1 MGLTNIQLP
10 SGGTALPIARYVYL
24 VQDAT
29 DATRML
35 GVTNNVY
42 TTFQTAYDAANT
54 LQLALGGTNKVTI
67 IVGNTTSA
75 TVGTV
80 TLTADWN
87 VHVSISGASSATS
100 ILGNVTL
107 SNAAG
112 NGYNFGTATAISLS
126 NVTLGIIT
134 TTASGVTGNAGT
146 VNISMESAKT
156 GNILAYPTNNTNTTG
171 NSGAVTI
178 QSTSYSTCQVGDI
191 RNALISAT
199 STATTGAVTIT
210 GAGRVKTGAIR
221 TGLTQYPG
229 SAGGALTLTNVDATL
244 ITRYTY
250 QNVSIINCII
260 TGDVIINDPSITL
273 LALTTMNIEN
283 TRVGGGLSCNSDPA
297 GSSSVVLIKGVNAGG
312 GFLLNGIV
320 YTEISNSQ
328 ANNPVGYAVELTA
341 CTYVRLLQ
349 SSFSSIDQY
358 TGPVIGTFPVI
369 YTDNTSKT
377 LALVLLNCSLLGG
390 KVSIQSLVSTT
401 ISSGAT
407 YFETGPDVNTTI
419 TPLVLDA

>member
-42 TTFQTAYDAANT
+42 TTFQAAYDAANT

-67 IVGNTTSA
+67 VVGNTTAA
-75 TVGTV
+75 TVGNV

-87 VHVSISGASSATS
+87 VNVSISGASSATS
-100 ILGNVTL
+100 VLGNVTL

-112 NGYNFGTATAISLS
+112 NGYNFGTATAINLS
-126 NVTLGIIT
+126 NVTLGTIT
-134 TTASGVTGNAGT
+134 TTATGATGNAGT

-156 GNILAYPTNNTNTTG
+156 GNILAYPTNAANTTG
-171 NSGAVTI
+171 NSGAITV
-178 QSTSYSTCQVGDI
+178 QSTSYSTCQLGDL
-191 RNALISAT
+191 RNGLTGAT
-199 STATTGAVTIT
+199 STGTTGSITVT
-210 GAGRVKTGAIR
+210 GAGRVKTGGIR
-221 TGLTQYPG
+221 TGLTQFAG
-229 SAGGALTLTNVDATL
+229 SAGGALSLTNVDATL
-244 ITRYTY
+244 ITRYSY

-273 LALTTMNIEN
+273 LAITTMTIEN
-283 TRVGGGLSCNSDPA
+283 TKIGGGLSCNSDP
-297 GSSSVVLIKGVNAGG
+297 GGTSSVVLIKGVNAGG
-312 GFLLNGIV
+312 FLLNGIV
-320 YTEISNSQ
+320 YAEISNSQ
-328 ANNPVGYAVELTA
+328 ANNPQGYAVELTA
-341 CTYVRLLQ
+341 CSFIRLLQ

-358 TGPVIGTFPVI
+358 TGPVIGTYPVI
-369 YTDNTSKT
+369 YTDNTTAT
-377 LALVLLNCSLLGG
+377 LDLVLLNCSLLGG
-390 KVSIQSLVSTT
+390 TFSIQSVVSTT